1 MHRPVAPLLT
11 RNGLAVVSKVG
22 DTILVFNVGS
32 IPSVPVAAARV
43 RDDSCIP
50 GGPTIHTDR
59 VHHDRDTHHK
69 RTFGSSFDGKKVA
82 GSVAG
87 HRAIEGIEPRSVAKL
102 ECVPVDT
109 CCGKAVFFAV
119 TK

>member
-1 MHRPVAPLLT
+1 MAPLLT
-11 RNGLAVVSKVG
+11 RDGAAVVSKVG
-22 DTILVFNVGS
+22 DTILIFNVGS

-69 RTFGSSFDGKKVA
+69 RTFGSSFTGNVVVA
-82 GSVAG
+82 
-87 HRAIEGIEPRSVAKL
+87 VAKHKEMWAFNVQAITGQGAL
-102 ECVPVDT
+102 IE
-109 CCGKAVFFAV
+109 
-119 TK
+119 